1 MHNAAEGLTIFIVD
15 DDNLVRNGLAR
26 LMRSAGHSPVMI
38 GAIETLMTQLQ
49 EIVPDCVVL
58 DITPPAL
65 GEARVQSHLRALG
78 ERVPVIA
85 VSAMDD
91 EETVRVARDLGVGL
105 LLHKPI
111 DGMAL
116 LDAIRWITGG
126 AGIR

>member
-1 MHNAAEGLTIFIVD
+1 MHSAAEGLTIFIVD
-15 DDNLVRNGLAR
+15 DDSLVRNGLAR
-26 LMRSAGHSPVMI
+26 LMRSAGHSPVML
-38 GAIETLMTQLQ
+38 GAVDTLMTHLQ

-65 GEARVQSHLRALG
+65 SGPLVQGQLRSLG
-78 ERVPVIA
+78 ERIPVIA

-116 LDAIRWITGG
+116 LDAIRWITGC
-126 AGIR
+126 ASHR